1 MTISKFQHQFWVMIT
16 IFLLIANSGLQYSH
30 CYNGLGLLC
39 IINVLTCC
47 YKHVLMVMI
56 SEPVVIIITL
66 YLNFSLTSSF
76 SLLLLLLLLLTISI
90 IYFWSNFDLVFLL
103 IFKGSTPRMPPPAPP
118 RPEEKK
124 DEKGGLIG
132 YFVVDILPNYIWLRL
147 LL

>member
-1 MTISKFQHQFWVMIT
+1 
-16 IFLLIANSGLQYSH
+16 
-30 CYNGLGLLC
+30 
-39 IINVLTCC
+39 
-47 YKHVLMVMI
+47 MI

-76 SLLLLLLLLLTISI
+76 SLLLLLLLLLLLTISI

-103 IFKGSTPRMPPPAPP
+103 IFKGSTPRMPPPAPT

-132 YFVVDILPNYIWLRL
+132 YFVVDILPNYI
-147 LL
+147 